1 MSSKHN
7 SLIPENNRVSYT
19 EYDIIDFVADYNG
32 QRVVPNTFRISGELE
47 VYKNNVPIV
56 NTDKI
61 QLDSMCGVHNLFQ
74 QISTEFSNIGLI
86 ESVNNYGRSTKM
98 MNSAQYQN
106 VDMLNGTHSTEMK
119 SPLDTM
125 AAVLIKSQNVKDLLP
140 ESQYTAKA
148 SFSMKPVI
156 ALNRVFS
163 QTGGDTTMTY
173 SKFGSIKVSL
183 QLNRV
188 VNFLYG
194 QDMDSTIS
202 YKLFNPR
209 LEFLSVPDDKSAQA
223 PLVMKIKNSL
233 KTTLNSSL
241 STVSV
246 KAPMVAD
253 SISMSF
259 IKQSD
264 DNQNLVNSLKQ
275 EQLKDV
281 SELVISYNNQLN
293 QLTTYTLRDTTEM
306 LNLYVKSLGSREVSN
321 LSLTRLKGNDGFG
334 LGYSF
339 GETPVDLSKNLVQFQ
354 ITSDIDSSA
363 PISAYVLIQGFLQV

>member
-1 MSSKHN
+1 MSLKYN

-19 EYDIIDFVADYNG
+19 EYDIVDFVADYNG

-47 VYKNNVPIV
+47 VYKNNVPI
-56 NTDKI
+56 TTEEI
-61 QLDSMCGVHNLFQ
+61 QLDSMCGIHNLFQ
-74 QISTEFSNIGLI
+74 QVSTEFSNIGLI
-86 ESVNNYGRSTKM
+86 ESVNNYGRSVKM
-98 MNSAQYQN
+98 MNSAQYQLT
-106 VDMLNGTHSTEMK
+106 DMLNATHSIEMK
-119 SPLDTM
+119 APLDTM

-140 ESQYTAKA
+140 ESQYTSKA

-163 QTGGDTTMTY
+163 QTGADTTMTY
-173 SKFGSIKVSL
+173 GKFGSIKVSL

-194 QDMDSTIS
+194 FDMDSSIS

-209 LEFLSVPDDKSAQA
+209 LEFQSVIDDGSPQS

-259 IKQSD
+259 IKQSE

-306 LNLYVKSLGSREVSN
+306 LNLYVKSLGSKEVSN

-334 LGYSF
+334 LGYLF
-339 GETPVDLSKNLVQFQ
+339 DYPVNLTKNVVQFQ
-354 ITSDIDSSA
+354 ITSNIDSNS
-363 PISAYVLIQGFLQV
+363 PIACYVLIQGFLQV